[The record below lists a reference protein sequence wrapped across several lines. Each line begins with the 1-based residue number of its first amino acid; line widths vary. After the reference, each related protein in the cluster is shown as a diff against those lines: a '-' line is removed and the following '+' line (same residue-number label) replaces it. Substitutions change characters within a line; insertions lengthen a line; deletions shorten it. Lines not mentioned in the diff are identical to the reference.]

1 MVGRLDDHVQARE
14 GTVINDKY
22 TLDRLIGSGGMASV
36 YQATHRNGH
45 RVAIKMLHAS
55 LALDADLRA
64 RFLREGYVANKV
76 EHAGAVR
83 VIDDDAAE
91 DGSVFLVVELLTGQT
106 LEARWEAAGRRLPA
120 REVCELSFQLLDVL
134 AAAHAKGVIHRDI
147 KPENLFLT
155 SEGVLKVLDFGIARL
170 REPSVVGG
178 HTRTGRMMGTPAFMP
193 PEQALGRSKQID
205 GRTDLWAVGAT
216 MFTLVSGHFVH
227 EAETVEEMLVRAGSR
242 PARLVSS
249 VAPELHPGVASII
262 DRALLFAQEERW
274 QDARAMGV
282 ALSDAYRMVYGS
294 SIPGLR
300 RSLRPSAEPSAF
312 ADTAAVVPLGVA
324 IASSPPHRGVET
336 AQAVSRT
343 QSRRVGE
350 WSMRGLGVPIAIVAV
365 VVAIAGAV
373 GLRSLRAP
381 AQGNPSRPQV
391 DSASAAPLTELTAV
405 PTEPTAAATEPA
417 ATAVTPHI
425 ASSPSAATA
434 ASQPTATAP
443 HHAKPSAA
451 SSPIGRS
458 PALSAPVASATPTP
472 TCRTITWK
480 DENGEIHFSQKCQ

>member
-1 MVGRLDDHVQARE
+1 MAGRLDDHVQMRE

-76 EHAGAVR
+76 EHPGAVR
-83 VIDDDAAE
+83 VIDDDTAE
-91 DGSVFLVVELLTGQT
+91 DGAVFLVVELLTGQT
-106 LEARWEAAGRRLPA
+106 LDARWEAAGRRLRA

-155 SEGVLKVLDFGIARL
+155 TEGVLKVLDFGIARL
-170 REPSVVGG
+170 REPSALGG

-227 EAETVEEMLVRAGSR
+227 EAETVEEMLVHAGSR

-249 VAPELHPGVASII
+249 VAPELHPGVARII

-274 QDARAMGV
+274 QDAWAMGV
-282 ALSDAYRMVYGS
+282 SLSDAYRMAYGS

-312 ADTAAVVPLGVA
+312 SDTAAVVPLGTPV
-324 IASSPPHRGVET
+324 ASSPAHRGVET
-336 AQAVSRT
+336 VHGVSRT
-343 QSRRVGE
+343 QSRRVGGS
-350 WSMRGLGVPIAIVAV
+350 SMRRLGVPIAIMAGI
-365 VVAIAGAV
+365 VAIAAAV
-373 GLRSLRAP
+373 GLRSLRTP
-381 AQGNPSRPQV
+381 ADGKPGRPQV
-391 DSASAAPLTELTAV
+391 DSASAGPLKGLTAV
-405 PTEPTAAATEPA
+405 PSDQAAAAAQPA
-417 ATAVTPHI
+417 ATAVTPPI
-425 ASSPSAATA
+425 VSSSPATTA
-434 ASQPTATAP
+434 VSQPAAAAP
-443 HHAKPSAA
+443 HRPKPNVA
-451 SSPIGRS
+451 SSPIGH
-458 PALSAPVASATPTP
+458 SAAPSASVASATPTP

>member
-1 MVGRLDDHVQARE
+1 MRE
-14 GTVINDKY
+14 GTVINSKY
-22 TLDRLIGSGGMASV
+22 RLDRLIGSGGMASV

-76 EHAGAVR
+76 EHPGAVR
-83 VIDDDAAE
+83 VLDDDTAE
-91 DGSVFLVVELLTGQT
+91 DGAVFLVVELLIGQT
-106 LEARWEAAGRRLPA
+106 LEARWEAAGRRLRA

-134 AAAHAKGVIHRDI
+134 AAAHVKGVVHRDI

-170 REPSVVGG
+170 RDPSALEG
-178 HTRTGRMMGTPAFMP
+178 HTRTGRMIGTPAFMP

-242 PARLVSS
+242 SARLVST
-249 VAPELHPGVASII
+249 VAPELHTQIARFI

-274 QDARAMGV
+274 QDASAMGV
-282 ALSDAYRMVYGS
+282 ALSDAYRMAYGS
-294 SIPGLR
+294 SIPSVR
-300 RSLRPSAEPSAF
+300 RSLRPAEEPIAF
-312 ADTAAVVPLGVA
+312 ADTEAVVPLGA
-324 IASSPPHRGVET
+324 PGASSPPQRVVET
-336 AQAVSRT
+336 VQAVSRT
-343 QSRRVGE
+343 QSRRAGG
-350 WSMRGLGVPIAIVAV
+350 WSMRTLGVPIAIMASA
-365 VVAIAGAV
+365 VAIAGAV
-373 GLRSLRAP
+373 GFRSLRAP
-381 AQGNPSRPQV
+381 ADGKPSRPQV
-391 DSASAAPLTELTAV
+391 DSASAAPLIGLTAV
-405 PTEPTAAATEPA
+405 PSAPTAVATESV
-417 ATAVTPHI
+417 ATAVTPHVV
-425 ASSPSAATA
+425 SSAPAEATA
-434 ASQPTATAP
+434 SPPAAAAP

-458 PALSAPVASATPTP
+458 SPPAASAGSVPPTT
-472 TCRTITWK
+472 TCRTLTWK
-480 DENGEIHFSQKCQ
+480 DENGEIHFSQKCP